1 MIKDLNQ
8 RFGFFVPLDF
18 LFHFIKIAND
28 SQIGMAYKTKQRE
41 LILSFFEA
49 NPDQSFSVMEI
60 AEKIKGEGVSVSAI
74 YRNLAL
80 LEKEGRVR
88 KSVKQGTHE
97 AYYRFLDCHE
107 CREHIHMQCV
117 KCGKTTHLDDQ
128 ATSALLNGVMANS
141 DFSVDRSTT
150 VLYGVCHDCAIQDKK
165 EHKHD

>member
-1 MIKDLNQ
+1 M
-8 RFGFFVPLDF
+8 FFLT
-18 LFHFIKIAND
+18 FHFISLKLRTIRKFRKEM
-28 SQIGMAYKTKQRE
+28 GYKTKQRE

-60 AEKIKGEGVSVSAI
+60 AEKIKEEGVSVSAI

-117 KCGKTTHLDDQ
+117 ECGKTTHLDDQ

-150 VLYGVCHDCAIQDKK
+150 VLYGVCHDCATQDKK